1 MRSFVMLVLALFA
14 MSAEGKNRGA
24 VAESVSKRIMQ
35 KWHEIDAE
43 IHKRHPLK
51 HIRRVIHH

>member
-1 MRSFVMLVLALFA
+1 MFVLALFVV
-14 MSAEGKNRGA
+14 SAEGKNRGS

-35 KWHEIDAE
+35 KWHEIDTE